1 MIDWSERRIVL
12 GREMPAWQANLYA
25 LLIVVFVAFVGFTF
39 ASPFLPLLVRELG
52 VQDPSAIAIWS
63 GIILA
68 MGPIGAVISG
78 PFWGRIADRV
88 GGRVTLSRTV
98 FGFGVLSAVMAFA
111 TDVHQLAALRLGMG
125 LLGGFTTVAM
135 ALASM
140 SSPPERTTR
149 SIALI
154 QSAQI
159 VSLIVGP
166 AMGGLVADHVG
177 IRATFLASAG
187 LSGFAFVTM
196 QLLYRDPV
204 ALAQQ
209 RGNRGGKGAGAKR
222 DFRSIL
228 RTPYFVPLFLV
239 LFVGTFVDRSMQPL
253 IPLFIAELGSLSG
266 AVASTTGFIVVAG
279 AVAAAVSAN
288 AAGRL
293 VQRFTHAQ
301 LLFVALTLGGI
312 GCALMAAS
320 QTPLQ
325 FGLLRVEVGLFAGG
339 VLTLAYG
346 LGGSLIPIDRRA
358 SAFGIL
364 ASGAMIGNASSQLI
378 GGLMASIS
386 LRGAFLVNAG
396 IFALGALIVL
406 FGMGLKRRPT
416 PAAEPATPP
425 VQPAAGSVASSDQ
438 AAPEAS

>member
-25 LLIVVFVAFVGFTF
+25 LLVVVFVAFVGFTF

-52 VQDPSAIAIWS
+52 VQDPSAVAIWS

-166 AMGGLVADHVG
+166 VMGGLVADHVG

-204 ALAQQ
+204 AVVQQ
-209 RGNRGGKGAGAKR
+209 RGNRGAKGAGAKR

-228 RTPYFVPLFLV
+228 RTPYFAPLFLV

-253 IPLFIAELGSLSG
+253 IPLFVAELGSLSG
-266 AVASTTGFIVVAG
+266 AVASTTGFIVAAG

-312 GCALMAAS
+312 GCAVMAAS

-378 GGLMASIS
+378 GGLMASIN

-406 FGMGLKRRPT
+406 FGMGLTRRPT
-416 PAAEPATPP
+416 PAAEPAAPP
-425 VQPAAGSVASSDQ
+425 VPSAAGSVASSDQ
-438 AAPEAS
+438 AAPKAS

>member
-1 MIDWSERRIVL
+1 MIDWSERRLVL
-12 GREMPAWQANLYA
+12 GREIPTWQANLYA

-52 VQDPSAIAIWS
+52 VSDPSAVAIWS
-63 GIILA
+63 GVILA
-68 MGPIGAVISG
+68 MGPLGAVISG

-98 FGFGVLSAVMAFA
+98 FGFGVLSAIMAFA

-166 AMGGLVADHVG
+166 ALGGLVADHLG
-177 IRATFLASAG
+177 IRAAFLGSAA
-187 LSGFAFVTM
+187 LSAFAFVTM
-196 QLLYRDPV
+196 QLLYREPLG
-204 ALAQQ
+204 LAHQ
-209 RGNRGGKGAGAKR
+209 RRSRAATGGAKR

-228 RTPYFVPLFLV
+228 RTPYFAPLFLV
-239 LFVGTFVDRSMQPL
+239 LFAGNFVDRSMQPL
-253 IPLFIAELGSLSG
+253 IPLFIAELGSATG
-266 AVASTTGFIVVAG
+266 PVASTTGFIVAAG

-301 LLFVALTLGGI
+301 LLFAALVLGGI
-312 GCALMAAS
+312 GCGLMAAS
-320 QTPLQ
+320 QSALQ

-346 LGGSLIPIDRRA
+346 LGGSLIPIERRA
-358 SAFGIL
+358 SAFGVL

-386 LRGAFLVNAG
+386 LRGAFLVNAA
-396 IFALGALIVL
+396 IFGLGALIVL
-406 FGMGLKRRPT
+406 FGMGLGRSPA
-416 PAAEPATPP
+416 PAAEPAASADR
-425 VQPAAGSVASSDQ
+425 AARGAS
-438 AAPEAS
+438 